1 MAVVSAGRSSML
13 KKYKIRTKYNDVY
26 DITKEVRQ
34 AVEESG
40 VEEGICI
47 VYNPHSTA
55 GITVYSPWDP
65 DGFVDLDEE
74 IRRLIPTKVDFKH
87 QHDTPQD
94 AAGHVKSAL
103 LGISNSFIVHDG
115 KLLLG
120 GSQGIYFLEFDGPRN
135 REFFVK
141 VLSDR

>member
-1 MAVVSAGRSSML
+1 ML
-13 KKYKIRTKYNDVY
+13 KHYKIKTKYNDVY

-40 VEEGICI
+40 IEEGICI

-55 GITVYSPWDP
+55 GITVFSPWDP

-74 IRRLIPTKVDFKH
+74 ICRLIPTRVDFKH

-103 LGISNSFIVHDG
+103 LGISNSFIVHEG

-120 GSQGIYFLEFDGPRN
+120 GSQGIYFLEFDGPRD
-135 REFFVK
+135 REYFVK
-141 VLSDR
+141 VFSDK

>member
-1 MAVVSAGRSSML
+1 ML
-13 KKYKIRTKYNDVY
+13 KHYKIKTKYNDVY

-55 GITVYSPWDP
+55 GITVFSPRDQ
-65 DGFVDLDEE
+65 DE
-74 IRRLIPTKVDFKH
+74 IRRLVPTRVDFKH

-103 LGISNSFIVHDG
+103 LGISNSFIVHEG
-115 KLLLG
+115 NLLLG
-120 GSQGIYFLEFDGPRN
+120 GSQGIYFLEFDGPRD
-135 REFFVK
+135 REYFVK
-141 VLSDR
+141 VFSDK